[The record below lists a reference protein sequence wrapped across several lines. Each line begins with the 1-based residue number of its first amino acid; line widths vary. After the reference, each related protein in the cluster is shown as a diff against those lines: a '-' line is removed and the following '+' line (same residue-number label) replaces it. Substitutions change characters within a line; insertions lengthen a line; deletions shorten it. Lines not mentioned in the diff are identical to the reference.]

1 MMTKHLINRS
11 MNKLRTVTLLVYTTI
26 GLLLGLWIIDNIII
40 SFPWVQKLQNDLSTI
55 WYILE
60 RLIILLFGLAFFL
73 LTENLTRE
81 RKKLTKWILAFG
93 LICVLLPFRISVDM
107 NFDAEENEV
116 VEESAEGENPG

>member
-1 MMTKHLINRS
+1 